1 MVLLPLVL
9 PLLLKL
15 LLPPYIAISIETII
29 ATMSTTSAPKTAA
42 IIQSELEITQKS
54 YDSFSEQYAQTWG
67 ANWESEDKLWIDE
80 FLAKLPQNASV
91 IDVGC
96 GTGHIL
102 QYCAAHGHQVTG
114 IDVSQGMLSQAKIQV
129 PQAKLVQMPA
139 DSLTFSNNSFDGL
152 ISRYVLQHLTQV
164 DVAFSEFYRVLKPGG
179 YAYVVIHVSNT
190 DSLDE
195 SWYTF
200 PNGGGK
206 IKMNYH
212 APADVLI
219 AVKSSGFS
227 IEKKALLPD
236 GKNRNY
242 FFLLHKE

>member
-1 MVLLPLVL
+1 MN
-9 PLLLKL
+9 
-15 LLPPYIAISIETII
+15 
-29 ATMSTTSAPKTAA
+29 TTSSPQTAT
-42 IIQSELEITQKS
+42 ITQSELETTQKS

-67 ANWESEDKLWIDE
+67 ANWQSEDKQWIDE
-80 FLAKLPQNASV
+80 FLAKLPKNAAV

-102 QYCAAHGHQVTG
+102 QYCAANGHQVTG
-114 IDVSQGMLSQAKIQV
+114 VDVSEGMLSQAKLQV
-129 PQAKLVQMPA
+129 PQAKLVQMHA
-139 DSLTFSNNSFDGL
+139 DSLAFPNNSFDGL

-164 DVAFSEFYRVLKPGG
+164 DVSIAEFYRVLKPGG

-200 PNGGGK
+200 PNDGGK

-212 APADVLI
+212 APEDALN
-219 AVKSSGFS
+219 AVKSAGFS
-227 IEKKALLPD
+227 IEKKALIPD
-236 GKNRNY
+236 GGNRNY